1 MKRIVVVG
9 GSVAGVHA
17 AESLREIG
25 FEGEVVLA
33 SAEHSLPYD
42 RPPLSKDVL
51 LGKQKAHEI
60 LLRPQSFYEE
70 LTIDLR
76 LGNAA
81 EKLDTAGKVL
91 RFADGSEISY
101 DGLVV
106 ATGSAARKPAQ
117 SGDAPPVHLIRR
129 VEDAVALAAE
139 LRPGRRL
146 AVLGG
151 GFLALEIASAAV
163 QQGVEVSLI
172 ARNASPLARLL
183 GHEVG
188 QWYVKL
194 HERHGAK
201 VYCDS
206 HVASYDKTLDGVDIT
221 LDNGTTISADIVAA
235 GIGAEPAVGWLED
248 STLELNDGVVCS
260 ASLYTTAP
268 DVVAA
273 GDIARWHNPIFGE
286 DMRIEHW
293 SNAADQGRHA
303 AKTLLGDDKPFLSV
317 PYFWTDQY
325 DTKLRFIGRASGLT
339 DVRVEHMTDSE
350 LVVTMGRKGVLI
362 GAVCVGAPRL
372 LAQYKAAIHQQT
384 PWSEAASLAT
394 QLSG

>member
-1 MKRIVVVG
+1 MVG

-17 AESLREIG
+17 VESLREIG
-25 FEGEVVLA
+25 FQGDLVLA
-33 SAEHSLPYD
+33 SAEHSLPYN
-42 RPPLSKDVL
+42 RPPLSKEIL
-51 LGKQKAHEI
+51 LGKQKAQEI
-60 LLRPQSFYEE
+60 LLRPEGFYEE
-70 LTIDLR
+70 LNVDLR

-81 EKLDTAGKVL
+81 EKLDTAQKVL
-91 RFADGSEISY
+91 RFADGSELSY
-101 DGLVV
+101 DGLIL
-106 ATGSAARKPAQ
+106 ATGSVARKPAQ
-117 SGDAPPVHLIRR
+117 KGDAPPVHLIRT
-129 VEDAVALAAE
+129 VEEAVALQAE

-172 ARNASPLARLL
+172 ARNVSPLAGLL
-183 GHEVG
+183 GHDVG

-201 VYCDS
+201 VYCGS
-206 HVASYDKTLDGVDIT
+206 PVARYDQTHDGVDIT
-221 LDNGTTISADIVAA
+221 LENGAKISADIVAA
-235 GIGAEPAVGWLED
+235 GIGAEPGVKWLEG
-248 STLELNDGVVCS
+248 STLALNDGVVCS
-260 ASLYTTAP
+260 ASLHTTAV

-286 DMRIEHW
+286 EMRIEHW

-303 AKTLLGDDKPFLSV
+303 AKTLLGDDKPFSSV

-325 DTKLRFIGRASGLT
+325 DTKLRFIGRAAGFT
-339 DVRVEHMTDSE
+339 DVRVEHMTDGE
-350 LVVTMGRKGVLI
+350 LVVSIGRMGVLI

-372 LAQYKAAIHQQT
+372 LAQYKAAIQQQT

>member
-17 AESLREIG
+17 VESLREIG
-25 FEGEVVLA
+25 FEGDVVLA
-33 SAEHSLPYD
+33 SAEHSLPYN
-42 RPPLSKDVL
+42 RPPLSKEIL
-51 LGKQKAHEI
+51 LGKQKPQEI
-60 LLRPQSFYEE
+60 LLRPQGFYEE
-70 LTIDLR
+70 LNVDLR

-81 EKLDTAGKVL
+81 EKLDTAEKVL
-91 RFADGSEISY
+91 RFADGSELSY
-101 DGLVV
+101 DGLIL
-106 ATGSAARKPAQ
+106 ATGSVARKPAQ
-117 SGDAPPVHLIRR
+117 KGDAPPVHLIRT
-129 VEDAVALAAE
+129 VEEAVALQAE

-172 ARNASPLARLL
+172 ARNVSPLARLL
-183 GHEVG
+183 GHDVG

-201 VYCDS
+201 VYCGS
-206 HVASYDKTLDGVDIT
+206 PVARYDQTRDGVDIT
-221 LDNGTTISADIVAA
+221 LENGTKISADIVAA
-235 GIGAEPAVGWLED
+235 GIGAEPGVKWLEG
-248 STLELNDGVVCS
+248 STLALNDGVVCS
-260 ASLYTTAP
+260 ASLHTTAA

-286 DMRIEHW
+286 EMRIEHW

-303 AKTLLGDDKPFLSV
+303 AKTLLGDDKPFSSV

-325 DTKLRFIGRASGLT
+325 DTKLRFIGRAAGFT
-339 DVRVEHMTDSE
+339 DVRVEHMTDGE
-350 LVVTMGRKGVLI
+350 LVVSIGRMGVLI

-372 LAQYKAAIHQQT
+372 LAQYKAAIQQQT

>member
-17 AESLREIG
+17 VESLREIG
-25 FEGEVVLA
+25 FEGDVVLA
-33 SAEHSLPYD
+33 SAEHSLPYN
-42 RPPLSKDVL
+42 RPPLSKEIL
-51 LGKQKAHEI
+51 LGKQKPQEI
-60 LLRPQSFYEE
+60 LLRPQGFYEE
-70 LTIDLR
+70 LNVDLR

-81 EKLDTAGKVL
+81 EKLDTAEKVL
-91 RFADGSEISY
+91 RFADGSELSY
-101 DGLVV
+101 DGLIL
-106 ATGSAARKPAQ
+106 ATGSVARKPAQ
-117 SGDAPPVHLIRR
+117 KGDAPPVHLIRT
-129 VEDAVALAAE
+129 VEEAVALQAE

-172 ARNASPLARLL
+172 ARNVSPLARLL
-183 GHEVG
+183 GHDVG

-201 VYCDS
+201 VYCGS
-206 HVASYDKTLDGVDIT
+206 PVARYDQTRDGVDIT
-221 LDNGTTISADIVAA
+221 LENGTKISADIVAA
-235 GIGAEPAVGWLED
+235 GIGAEPGVKWLEG
-248 STLELNDGVVCS
+248 STLALNDGVVCS
-260 ASLYTTAP
+260 ASLHTTAA

-286 DMRIEHW
+286 EMRIEHW

-303 AKTLLGDDKPFLSV
+303 AKTLLGDDKPFSSV

-325 DTKLRFIGRASGLT
+325 DTKLRFIGRAAGFT
-339 DVRVEHMTDSE
+339 DVRVEHMTDGE
-350 LVVTMGRKGVLI
+350 LVVSIGRMGVLI

-372 LAQYKAAIHQQT
+372 LAQYKAAIQQQT

-394 QLSG
+394 QLIG

>member
-17 AESLREIG
+17 VESLRVIG
-25 FEGEVVLA
+25 FQGDLVLA
-33 SAEHSLPYD
+33 SAEHSLPYN
-42 RPPLSKDVL
+42 RPPLSKEIL
-51 LGKQKAHEI
+51 LGKQKAQEI
-60 LLRPQSFYEE
+60 LLRPEGFYEE
-70 LTIDLR
+70 LNVDLR

-81 EKLDTAGKVL
+81 EKLDTAQKVL
-91 RFADGSEISY
+91 RFADGSELSY
-101 DGLVV
+101 DGLIL
-106 ATGSAARKPAQ
+106 ATGSVARKPAQ
-117 SGDAPPVHLIRR
+117 KGDAPPVHLIRT
-129 VEDAVALAAE
+129 VEEAVALQAE

-172 ARNASPLARLL
+172 ARNVSPLAGLL
-183 GHEVG
+183 GHDVG

-201 VYCDS
+201 VYCGS
-206 HVASYDKTLDGVDIT
+206 PVARYDQTHDGVDIT
-221 LDNGTTISADIVAA
+221 LENGAKISADIVAA
-235 GIGAEPAVGWLED
+235 GIGAEPGVKWLEG
-248 STLELNDGVVCS
+248 STLALNDGVVCS
-260 ASLYTTAP
+260 ASLHTTAV

-286 DMRIEHW
+286 EMRIEHW

-303 AKTLLGDDKPFLSV
+303 AKTLLGDDKPFSSV

-325 DTKLRFIGRASGLT
+325 DTKLRFIGRAAGFT
-339 DVRVEHMTDSE
+339 DVRVEHMTDGE
-350 LVVTMGRKGVLI
+350 LVVSIGRMGVLI

-372 LAQYKAAIHQQT
+372 LAQYKAAIQQQT